1 MNNSAEQDGASRS
14 SSGSQVSEANA
25 TVGAIEAE
33 EMWAEKST
41 SDRGHRHRSSRQE
54 VKVDTVQKGDKI
66 STSGSTFF
74 RPGDVLSSGGNSNVV
89 NSSFSAKAGERLDV
103 DDPPSAEEAT
113 HEKVRSAGG
122 ESGLRDKYS
131 FRSKTSKSTINNPK
145 LLATVED
152 AIRRLIL
159 PGPTAVKRE
168 QSKKGDL
175 EFRTRSSS
183 GSQNFSETGSTP
195 GLTGVRRKP
204 PLRISWDDSEVLRV
218 KGSNYYAGISPPAQ
232 DVLPSRSEVPNVDRV
247 KNMAFSAAG
256 ESIKP
261 SHRAGRIRR
270 EKHTRTKI
278 RTIHAN
284 GRSCS

>member
-1 MNNSAEQDGASRS
+1 
-14 SSGSQVSEANA
+14 
-25 TVGAIEAE
+25 
-33 EMWAEKST
+33 
-41 SDRGHRHRSSRQE
+41 
-54 VKVDTVQKGDKI
+54 
-66 STSGSTFF
+66 
-74 RPGDVLSSGGNSNVV
+74 
-89 NSSFSAKAGERLDV
+89 
-103 DDPPSAEEAT
+103 
-113 HEKVRSAGG
+113 
-122 ESGLRDKYS
+122 
-131 FRSKTSKSTINNPK
+131 
-145 LLATVED
+145 
-152 AIRRLIL
+152 
-159 PGPTAVKRE
+159 VKRE

-247 KNMAFSAAG
+247 KNMAFSASG